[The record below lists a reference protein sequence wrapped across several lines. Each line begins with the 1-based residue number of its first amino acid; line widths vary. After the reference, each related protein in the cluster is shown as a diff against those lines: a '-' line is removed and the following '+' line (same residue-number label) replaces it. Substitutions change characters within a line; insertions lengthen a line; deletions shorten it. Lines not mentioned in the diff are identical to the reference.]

1 MKLTRHYSSKDA
13 GGGQPGQ
20 PKDES
25 AKDEPLPGG
34 PAVGLPD
41 GGAPVEME
49 DAINQ
54 KLNIGGILTRTFVDN
69 KTTLLIMIAALIF
82 GVLALIVT
90 PREENPQISVPSVN
104 VIIPFPGAGPQEVES
119 LVCKPLERL
128 IWDIKGVEHVYSTAM
143 PDVGIVTVQFLV
155 GQDQDDSVYKVFE
168 TVYANLDTAPAGI
181 MDPMVKPVDINDV
194 PVIAFTLFSDTA
206 STFELRQAGEE
217 LVSEL
222 REIHGTGEG
231 GIVGGDEREITVA
244 IDPVKSAAYAID
256 PTLIAQSL
264 SGANFRLPT
273 GRLESGSERILL
285 RSGQFLRNA
294 EDVGSVVV
302 ATHKLPDGSGGEPVY
317 LRDIA
322 TITDGPAEQTN
333 FSRIDFGP
341 AASENFE
348 GEVQG
353 GPATLAGRTYNAVT
367 VAIAKQKGTNS
378 VAIANQVLTKMEE
391 VAPRYLSDDMHWVV
405 TRNDGENANEAVNE
419 LLFHLS
425 MAIIIVIGLLMFFL
439 GWRDAA
445 VVTVAIPI
453 TMLVTLGIGLL
464 FGQTI
469 NRITLFALIL
479 SLGLLVDDAIVV
491 VENIHRHMQ
500 MRPKGA
506 SLIRTAILAVNEI
519 ANPTIYA
526 TLVVV
531 VSMVPMAFVTG
542 MMGPYMGPIP
552 FNVPVAM
559 MISLLVAF
567 KISPYLSI
575 RWLKVP
581 PFGEG
586 DHGKQPKVKETYE
599 GHPAAIGEGEACPAD
614 YAEGANPKL
623 VAFFTRL
630 MTPLME
636 NSRRRNLLFGG
647 LVLALVICFT
657 FPMLTWVKFRMLPK
671 ANVKTFLVTVD
682 MPASSSLSN
691 TDKLAHELEDVL
703 LQEPHVRQVITTVG
717 TGSVIDFNGLLRGT
731 SFRSNPNQADLR
743 VNLTHKQ
750 ARKEKSEQIV
760 RRLRPVL
767 HTLGKPY
774 GAVIKLVEDPPGP
787 PVQATMLAEIYGPYG
802 QMQRDLVAQLRGWF
816 AETPNVTDIDDSVN
830 TVPSEL
836 RIRVDSEK
844 AIRAG
849 LQPSDVAMSL
859 RAALAGYPVTQLHDP
874 SEQGQVDVV
883 LRFPVQYRSSLDD
896 LRHIVLPSP
905 RGPVPLLELVRM
917 EEAEAFRPIHRKDL
931 RPVSYVYGEMAQG
944 SSVYANIALL
954 QRLAKEPLP
963 PGYSVEWSGEW
974 DLTLKVFRDLGI
986 AMGVAILLIY
996 LLLVGR
1002 FKSFSVPLVLMGPVP
1017 LTMLGVLPGFAIVGL
1032 SGVYFSATG
1041 MIGVI
1046 ALAGIVVRNSLILI
1060 EFIQDA
1066 VAEGMPLK
1074 DAVIFAGAI
1083 RTRPIILT
1091 AIAAMAGMLMMVT
1104 DPVWSGLSWAL
1115 LFGITA
1121 STPLSLLIIPLLYY
1135 AVAERQKPKQ
1145 AIA

>member
-1 MKLTRHYSSKDA
+1 MKLTRHHSSKDA

-20 PKDES
+20 PQTDK
-25 AKDEPLPGG
+25 ADEPLPFDLALDTGE
-34 PAVGLPD
+34 
-41 GGAPVEME
+41 APVEME

-82 GVLALIVT
+82 GVLALVVT
-90 PREENPQISVPSVN
+90 PREENPQISVPAVN
-104 VIIPFPGAGPQEVES
+104 VIVPFPGAGPQEVEN

-128 IWDIKGVEHVYSTAM
+128 IWEIKGVEHLYSTSM
-143 PDVGIVTVQFLV
+143 PDVGIVTVQFKV
-155 GQDQDDSVYKVFE
+155 GLDQDASVYKVFE
-168 TVYANLDTAPAGI
+168 TVYANLDHAPAGI

-194 PVIAFTLFSDTA
+194 PIIGFTLFSDTA
-206 STFELRQAGEE
+206 SNFELRQTGEA
-217 LVSEL
+217 LINEL
-222 REIHGTGEG
+222 REVPGTGEG
-231 GIVGGDEREITVA
+231 VIVGGDERQITVE

-256 PTLIAQSL
+256 PRLIAESL
-264 SGANFRLPT
+264 GGSNVRLPA
-273 GRLESGSERILL
+273 GRLETGAQRVLV
-285 RSGQFLRNA
+285 RSGQYLRNA
-294 EDVGSVVV
+294 EDVGNVVV
-302 ATHKLPDGSGGEPVY
+302 ATHPLPDGSGGAPVY

-322 TITDGPAEQTN
+322 RITDGPAEQTN
-333 FSRIDFGP
+333 FSRINFGP
-341 AASENFE
+341 AAAHLFE
-348 GEVQG
+348 GEYDA
-353 GPATLAGRTYNAVT
+353 GPQQLAGRNYNAVT
-367 VAIAKQKGTNS
+367 VAIAKQKGTNA
-378 VAIANQVLTKMEE
+378 VAIAQQVLSKMEHT
-391 VAPRYLSDDMHWVV
+391 APLYLDDNVHWVV

-419 LLFHLS
+419 LLFHLT
-425 MAIIIVIGLLMFFL
+425 MAILIVIGLLVFFL

-453 TMLVTLGIGLL
+453 TMLVTLGVGLL

-491 VENIHRHMQ
+491 VENIHRHLQ

-586 DHGKQPKVKETYE
+586 DHGKQREKKETYE
-599 GHPAAIGEGEACPAD
+599 GHPAAIGEGEACPAGF
-614 YAEGANPKL
+614 AEGANPRL
-623 VAFFTRL
+623 VRFFTRL

-636 NSRRRNLLFGG
+636 SGAKRNLLFTI
-647 LVLALVICFT
+647 LALALLVCFS
-657 FPMLTWVKFRMLPK
+657 FPLLTWVKFRMLPK

-682 MPASSSLSN
+682 LPASSSLNN
-691 TDKLAHELEDVL
+691 TDRLAQELEDVL
-703 LQEPHVRQVITTVG
+703 MQEPHVRQVITTVG

-743 VNLTHKQ
+743 VNLTSKHE
-750 ARKEKSEQIV
+750 RKEKSEEIV

-767 HTLGKPY
+767 HKLGEPY

-802 QMQRDLVAQLRGWF
+802 QLQRGLVGQMRGWF
-816 AETPNVTDIDDSVN
+816 AETPNVTDIDDSIS
-830 TVPSEL
+830 TVPDEL

-849 LQPSDVAMSL
+849 LKPADVAMSL

-874 SEQGQVDVV
+874 SAQGQVNIV
-883 LRFPVQYRSSLDD
+883 LRFPVQYRSTVAD

-905 RGPVPLLELVRM
+905 RGPVPLLELASL
-917 EEAEAFRPIHRKDL
+917 EEGDAFRPMYRKDL
-931 RPVSYVYGEMAQG
+931 RPVSYVYGEMARG
-944 SSVYANIALL
+944 SSVYANIGLL
-954 QRLAKEPLP
+954 SRLAKEPPP
-963 PGYSVEWSGEW
+963 PGYEVKWSGEW

-1002 FKSFSVPLVLMGPVP
+1002 FKSFTVPLVLMGPVP

-1032 SGVYFSATG
+1032 FDVYFSATG

-1066 VAEGMPLK
+1066 VAEGMSLK
-1074 DAVIFAGAI
+1074 DAVIFSGAI
-1083 RTRPIILT
+1083 RTRPIFLT

-1135 AVAERQKPKQ
+1135 AVMSGQRRQ
-1145 AIA
+1145 AST